1 MRKGLRGRRE
11 GRGRKSNTEIR
22 ATGEGKLL
30 TSFVLPEDKIL
41 FPGRGQKRRWED
53 KLSSS

>member
-22 ATGEGKLL
+22 EIGAGKLL
-30 TSFVLPEDKIL
+30 TSFVLPEDKLL